1 MSFSSWIIWYTGLS
15 LYDFRVLDVDGTS
28 EKEVRSLFGLWVK
41 DLRPSKE
48 TTLKAI
54 DDMEREGFAI

>member
-15 LYDFRVLDVDGTS
+15 LYDFRVLDLEGTS
-28 EKEVRSLFGLWVK
+28 EMEVRSLFGLWAK

-48 TTLKAI
+48 ALLKAI
-54 DDMEREGFAI
+54 DDMEREGFIA